1 MWHRTNMQKRQQMPE
16 AQPVDAL
23 DQPDPY
29 RGGTPGDQKTAVD
42 KIPVPQFP
50 QIKPLAER
58 CLEGPFQARI
68 VLITGGSL
76 GNIAVCCGA
85 ACGEIFDM
93 GGVLLSCRVGLR
105 DPISCRN
112 PKQYGL
118 ALRPSWA
125 TYPNNTRPDS
135 RRFGRR
141 NSSSGR
147 SSHRAQRPRC
157 PSPGS
162 AAAEIDQR

>member
-58 CLEGPFQARI
+58 RLEGPFQARI
-68 VLITGGSL
+68 VLITGDRLVILRCVVEQLVEKYSTW
-76 GNIAVCCGA
+76 GA
-85 ACGEIFDM
+85 Y
-93 GGVLLSCRVGLR
+93 S
-105 DPISCRN
+105 
-112 PKQYGL
+112 
-118 ALRPSWA
+118 
-125 TYPNNTRPDS
+125 
-135 RRFGRR
+135 
-141 NSSSGR
+141 
-147 SSHRAQRPRC
+147 
-157 PSPGS
+157 
-162 AAAEIDQR
+162 